1 MNTNAGVGVR
11 QELLGHQAQPLV
23 HDLLGGRR
31 PVREAQLGH
40 GNSCKIFVSVA
51 SVLALSALSTTF
63 SELLCLVELVRG
75 ADQVG
80 HLVVLQQ
87 LDVVVHGTIL
97 KLNSLIVFSRASF
110 KVKLS
115 KKERSGKIT
124 HEVISHLVH
133 PN

>member
-1 MNTNAGVGVR
+1 M
-11 QELLGHQAQPLV
+11 
-23 HDLLGGRR
+23 
-31 PVREAQLGH
+31 
-40 GNSCKIFVSVA
+40 F
-51 SVLALSALSTTF
+51 TTF

-115 KKERSGKIT
+115 KIERSGKIT